1 MNWFQTFNS
10 AYSTHSVV
18 IFLQNTSM
26 VNQELSG
33 KKDYRVF
40 AIKISIFIG
49 YMGILNGE
57 INMNSLRDYG

>member
-1 MNWFQTFNS
+1 
-10 AYSTHSVV
+10 
-18 IFLQNTSM
+18 M